1 LAEDTRGP
9 RPVITCA
16 SAATILA
23 DSQGQPGWMSR
34 GRIEGHEI
42 ASPAPVI
49 NTPRTVE
56 SVVATS
62 TSSAS
67 SAIASSVSEL
77 RVAA

>member
-1 LAEDTRGP
+1 
-9 RPVITCA
+9 VITCA

-49 NTPRTVE
+49 NTPRTVG